1 MELQDAY
8 YVDSPLLRAFVATV
22 KAAVAEE
29 PEAARRVARLRPE
42 FGRLLGDHEWLPDE
56 YLRADPTGGMGGG
69 IGNYLL
75 YRSADRALTLMS
87 LVLPGGSRTPV
98 HDHLAWGLVGV
109 YMGEQHEWV
118 YRRTDDNGGEGTA
131 ELAKVEERH
140 LLPGAFYDLLPP
152 AGDIHAVEAIGDTPS
167 VSLHLLGNDIGCVV
181 RHRYEP
187 DEGRVHP
194 FRSSYSNAPC
204 EEREE

>member
-1 MELQDAY
+1 
-8 YVDSPLLRAFVATV
+8 
-22 KAAVAEE
+22 
-29 PEAARRVARLRPE
+29 
-42 FGRLLGDHEWLPDE
+42 
-56 YLRADPTGGMGGG
+56 MGGG

-109 YMGEQHEWV
+109 YAGEQHEWV
-118 YRRTDDNGGEGTA
+118 YRRTDVNDGEGTA
-131 ELAKVEERH
+131 ELAMVEERH
-140 LLPGAFYDLLPP
+140 LLPGDFYDLLPP